1 MTNEYLYIE
10 GNTWNYC
17 DGVFTGIAT
26 VTPEQVS
33 EFCLTKA
40 EEMRHSTLGNYSR
53 MFKSKREK
61 LAKLWEAAKDL
72 PEGKY
77 EYYFNIENKK
87 EVFVQS
93 VKELATRLGIKYDL
107 ILKED

>member
-10 GNTWNYC
+10 GNTWNYQ
-17 DGVFTGIAT
+17 DSVFSGIAT

-33 EFCLTKA
+33 EFCLTNA
-40 EEMRHSTLGNYSR
+40 EEMRHSTLGNYDNL
-53 MFKSKREK
+53 SKDERER
-61 LAKLWEAAKDL
+61 LAKLWEMAKDL

-77 EYYFNIENKK
+77 DYYFNLGDKR

-107 ILKED
+107 ILKD